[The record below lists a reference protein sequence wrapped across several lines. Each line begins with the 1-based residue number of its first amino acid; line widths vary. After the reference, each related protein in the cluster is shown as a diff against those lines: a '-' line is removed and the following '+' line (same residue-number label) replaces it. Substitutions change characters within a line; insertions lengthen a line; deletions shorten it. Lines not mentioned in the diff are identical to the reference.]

1 MSDWSF
7 LSFELAKRGI
17 GCDVEEIITDDYEP
31 DPWRPPPD
39 TEAVAVTLDLAG
51 ASKLVGI
58 LEDTEATI
66 ELTDDEQATLDRA
79 LDRMENFGITTEDDD
94 A

>member
-1 MSDWSF
+1 MSNPNTGYDPWNEGRNTGRSLRRTSDWSF

-17 GCDVEEIITDDYEP
+17 PSDVEEIITDDYGS

-39 TEAVAVTLDLAG
+39 TEAITVTLDLAG

-58 LEDTEATI
+58 LEDT
-66 ELTDDEQATLDRA
+66 DDLA
-79 LDRMENFGITTEDDD
+79 
-94 A
+94 